1 MKTHSFSIPTFGQLW
16 ESQGGHFAGIMQHP
30 DGRLYALIVPAK
42 GQAELGGHE
51 WGQYGKKLEG
61 TDSLTDGAANTQ
73 AHIEA
78 GTPLGIALK
87 GFEHAGHTDWYIP
100 ARTELLLAHDF
111 CKDQFEDGEYYRSS
125 SQGSAGNAWCQSF
138 YLGDSSWT
146 DKTTSLRV
154 RPVRR
159 FKL

>member
-1 MKTHSFSIPTFGQLW
+1 MKTHTFSIPTFGQLW
-16 ESQGGHFAGIMQHP
+16 QEQGGYFAGILQHP

-42 GQAELGGHE
+42 GQAELGEHE

-61 TDSLTDGAANTQ
+61 ADSLTDGAANTQ
-73 AHIEA
+73 AHIQA

-87 GFEHAGHTDWYIP
+87 GFEHAGHSDWYIP

-111 CKDQFEDGEYYRSS
+111 CKDQFEDGEYYWSS
-125 SQGSAGNAWCQSF
+125 SQFSADDAWYQSF
-138 YLGDSSWT
+138 YDGFSGWDG
-146 DKTTSLRV
+146 KNNSLRV

-159 FKL
+159 LFL